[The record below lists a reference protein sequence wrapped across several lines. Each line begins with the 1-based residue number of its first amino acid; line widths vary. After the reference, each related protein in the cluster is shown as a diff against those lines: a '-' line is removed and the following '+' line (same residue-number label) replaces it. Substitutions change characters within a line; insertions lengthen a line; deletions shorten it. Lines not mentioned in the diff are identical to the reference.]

1 MQARVESLAIIL
13 GAGYIWDACQRS
25 AQGGDK
31 GAARAT
37 PIGRGI
43 MLTVNLGPRVSA
55 EMSDLPAR
63 DGHVIH
69 AKAAQRTK
77 RLFVP
82 ASSRFKGCQLSS
94 GIRAGVDA
102 QRRERSGQREVG
114 VGGRPAQV

>member
-1 MQARVESLAIIL
+1 
-13 GAGYIWDACQRS
+13 
-25 AQGGDK
+25 
-31 GAARAT
+31 
-37 PIGRGI
+37 
-43 MLTVNLGPRVSA
+43 
-55 EMSDLPAR
+55 MSDLPAR
-63 DGHVIH
+63 DGHDIH

-114 VGGRPAQV
+114 VGGAAGTGRILIGPQPVFEVQGSPVKNAGYSEGIVVCSTQVIGL